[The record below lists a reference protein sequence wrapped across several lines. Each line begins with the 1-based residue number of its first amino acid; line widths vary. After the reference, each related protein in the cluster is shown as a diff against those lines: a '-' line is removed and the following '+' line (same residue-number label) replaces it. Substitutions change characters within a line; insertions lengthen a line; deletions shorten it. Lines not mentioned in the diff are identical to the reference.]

1 MKKLF
6 ACAAALVFTFA
17 AVADES
23 ASIVVQSTNG
33 VAAYSS
39 AINVSGWLDR
49 VEIVKSGDT
58 GTCDIVLGTYSGTTA
73 LEKFVNISALA
84 EGTDTVVLRP
94 RALGTVLTA
103 GTALSAS
110 TTTYAGDATNGT
122 NAVVTTVLYAPYER
136 MMVGGNLKMCVT
148 STTNAVITAK
158 LFYERSPK

>member
-1 MKKLF
+1 MKRMLV
-6 ACAAALVFTFA
+6 CAAALVFAVA

-23 ASIVVQSTNG
+23 AAIVVRSTNG
-33 VAAYSS
+33 VASYSS
-39 AINVSGWLDR
+39 AIDVSGWLDR

-58 GTCDIVLGTYSGTTA
+58 GTCDIVIGTYSSTTA

-94 RALGTVLTA
+94 RAVGTVLTS
-103 GTALSAS
+103 GTAITAVTGTAVGTN
-110 TTTYAGDATNGT
+110 TTTML
-122 NAVVTTVLYAPYER
+122 VAPYER
-136 MMVGGNLKMCVT
+136 MMVGGNLKLCVT